1 MATTKNKKGQAT
13 IEYLVLLAVAIIIA
27 LVIFAFMGWVPGFAG
42 SLKERQVRLFW
53 SSQFPIQIRDYKVT
67 TTGSQF
73 MLQNVGDSKIQIM
86 NFSASGVNDTALSP
100 SGNSAQLAAGQEVV
114 FTSNL
119 INCSSSGSGNPYE
132 LTNITIGYNVLS
144 GISNMIE
151 GGDRPLTGR
160 CQ

>member
-1 MATTKNKKGQAT
+1 MATKNGKKGQAT

-67 TTGSQF
+67 TTGAEF
-73 MLQNVGDSKIQIM
+73 MLQNVGDSKIEIID
-86 NFSASGVNDTALSP
+86 FSANGVTDPLDLSGSEAYLT
-100 SGNSAQLAAGQEVV
+100 AGQQKV
-114 FTSNL
+114 FKSDAGA
-119 INCSSSGSGNPYE
+119 INCSVAGEVYE
-132 LTNITIGYNVLS
+132 LTNVTIGYDVIG
-144 GISNMIE
+144 GITNMSE